1 MIQID
6 KELISPDLLQKLKN
20 LDNDVQDFRQS
31 GPLDKVA
38 LEKLQEHFRT
48 HHIYNSAGIEG
59 NRLTLQETALVL
71 KEGIDISD
79 KPIKDSIEVKN
90 LGLAFDFLY
99 ELSKSDV
106 QLSENYIRQIH
117 KLIVGD
123 DESLRPGDYRNI
135 GVIITGSEHK
145 PPEPFEVP
153 IKMTELIEWVKLNKD
168 TNPIIVAAIAHHEFV
183 KIHPFMDGNG
193 RTARIILNLLLLQ
206 KGFPICNI
214 KRTERPDYYNALSSA
229 DNGNYEP
236 IIDIV
241 ASNCNELFAEYVR
254 IRDESLRLTEWVKRI
269 GQKDFQ
275 TRLSKAKGEF
285 ELWYNR
291 INQIKL
297 EFKQSVSVLN
307 ENLTSYNLTYY
318 EYPLITFEKYQQLQ
332 EHGSAAGTNAFSIRF
347 HNLDDDKIIATFMF
361 RFYRHAPLY
370 EKTPDVIPM
379 TLNYYDPTKKD
390 FIFIN
395 SFSWASKIKLR
406 SFYINNNE
414 DLVVRYQQTPTY
426 EAETV
431 NPKLSDTVREFFSE
445 VFEHMLGL

>member
-20 LDNDVQDFRQS
+20 LDNDVQDFRQG

-99 ELSKSDV
+99 ELSKADV

-229 DNGNYEP
+229 DKGNYEP
-236 IIDIV
+236 IIDVV

-254 IRDESLRLTEWVKRI
+254 VRDESMRLTEWAKRI
-269 GQKDFQ
+269 GQKDFHS
-275 TRLSKAKGEF
+275 RLSKAKGEF
-285 ELWYNR
+285 ELWNNR

-318 EYPLITFEKYQQLQ
+318 EYPPITFEKYQQLQ
-332 EHGSAAGTNAFSIRF
+332 ERGQAPGTNVFSIRF
-347 HNLDDDKIIATFMF
+347 HNLEDDKIIATFMF

-370 EKTPDVIPM
+370 ERTPNVIPM
-379 TLNYYDPTKKD
+379 VLNYYDAERKD

-395 SFSWASKIKLR
+395 SFNWASKIKLR
-406 SFYINNNE
+406 AFYINDNE
-414 DLVVRYQQTPTY
+414 DLVMRYQQTPTY
-426 EAETV
+426 EAEIL
-431 NPKLSDTVREFFSE
+431 NPKLSDSVREFFSE

>member
-20 LDNDVQDFRQS
+20 LDDDIQEFRQG

-99 ELSKSDV
+99 ELSKADV

-123 DESLRPGDYRNI
+123 EESLRPGDYRNI

-153 IKMTELIEWVKLNKD
+153 IKMMELIEWVKLNKE

-229 DNGNYEP
+229 DSGNYEP

-254 IRDESLRLTEWVKRI
+254 VRDESLRLTEWAKRI

-275 TRLSKAKGEF
+275 SRLSKAKGEF

-307 ENLTSYNLTYY
+307 ENLKSYNLTYY
-318 EYPLITFEKYQQLQ
+318 EYPPITFEKYQQLQ
-332 EHGSAAGTNAFSIRF
+332 ENGMAQGTNVFSIRF
-347 HNLDDDKIIATFMF
+347 HNLDNDRIIATFMF

-370 EKTPDVIPM
+370 EGIPDVIPM
-379 TLNYYDPTKKD
+379 ALNYYDPTKKD
-390 FIFIN
+390 FVFIN

-406 SFYINNNE
+406 AFYINDNE
-414 DLVVRYQQTPTY
+414 DLVMRYQQTPTY
-426 EAETV
+426 EGEIV
-431 NPKLSDTVREFFSE
+431 NPKLSDAVREFFSE

>member
-6 KELISPDLLQKLKN
+6 KDLISPDLLQRLKN
-20 LDNDVQDFRQS
+20 LENDVQDFRQGGS
-31 GPLDKVA
+31 LDKVA
-38 LEKLQEHFRT
+38 LEKLQEHFKT

-71 KEGIDISD
+71 KEGIDISG
-79 KPIKDSIEVKN
+79 KPIKDSLEVKN

-99 ELSKSDV
+99 ELSNTDA

-123 DESLRPGDYRNI
+123 EESLRPGDYRNV
-135 GVIITGSEHK
+135 GVIITGSEHR

-153 IKMTELIEWVKLNKD
+153 IKMGELIEWVKLNKE

-214 KRTERPDYYNALSSA
+214 KRSERPDYYNALSAA
-229 DNGNYEP
+229 DKGNYEP

-254 IRDESLRLTEWVKRI
+254 VRDESLRLTEWAKRL

-275 TRLSKAKGEF
+275 SRLSKAKGEF

-307 ENLTSYNLTYY
+307 ENLKSYNLTYY
-318 EYPLITFEKYQQLQ
+318 EYPPVTFEKYQQLK
-332 EHGSAAGTNAFSIRF
+332 ENGVAPGTNVFSIRF
-347 HNLDDDKIIATFMF
+347 HNLDDDRIIATFMF

-370 EKTPDVIPM
+370 EWTPKVIPM
-379 TLNYYDPTKKD
+379 TLNYFDAARKD

-406 SFYINNNE
+406 AFYISDNE
-414 DLVVRYQQTPTY
+414 DLIMRYQQTPTY
-426 EAETV
+426 EAEIV
-431 NPKLSDTVREFFSE
+431 NPKLSETVREFFNE